1 MISDEDKDRV
11 RAASDLVAIVQE
23 TVELKPRGHEF
34 WGCCPFHGEKTPS
47 FHIIPATQ
55 VWHCFGCGEGGDVF
69 TYIMKR
75 ENLSFPESIRY
86 LADRAGIEIHDDGA
100 YKERGTKRARI
111 YDVCAETAKFYHT
124 MLMRGKDSRP
134 REYFK
139 SRNMGGDVCR
149 RYDLGFAPGR
159 NALVSHLSQAGFTP
173 QEMIDANVAVSRGR
187 GQLADRFYDRVMFPI
202 FDEQGH
208 NIAFG
213 GRIMGDGQPKYLN
226 TAETSVFHKK
236 RNLYGF
242 NWAKEFIVAENT
254 AIVVEGYTDCI
265 ACWEAGI
272 KNVVATLGTALT
284 EHHVKTLTR
293 FAKRIVYMFDGDAAG
308 QKAARRAIQF
318 IEQDSMDLRCVVL
331 PDGNDPMEF
340 ITAHGGDALRER
352 IAAAEPLMDFVYR
365 SLEESSDISTPGGRT
380 KALED
385 ALELIYPLRDS
396 YMIDTYFMQIADRL
410 GLDLET
416 VRSNS
421 VRVFRQVARNEEN
434 ERRREQSYERQ
445 RAQGAS
451 GGGQRGGRAGGRST
465 WASGATPPVNVP
477 PEEEPYD
484 YVPLDAYDG
493 APVDAEG
500 DLPPID
506 VPAGEGADAPSTAA
520 TPAMPVIL
528 TDLERRSLASE
539 RELLTLLTTYPDTFR
554 PFADRICSI
563 EWVDPRHESIAW
575 AVLATPEGSSP
586 EACMEAARA
595 VCPEAAE
602 LVSAGRISSTS
613 RHPTETNIAFLLDT
627 LELYTIRRRMRAA
640 QAKLRQDRT
649 LDADAR
655 RELAVQATQDAQRQ
669 RELEQSIEGVA
680 DPFRLIG
687 IEMGEGGDS

>member
-111 YDVCAETAKFYHT
+111 YNVCAETAKFYHT

-159 NALVSHLSQAGFTP
+159 NALVNHLSQAGFTP

-396 YMIDTYFMQIADRL
+396 
-410 GLDLET
+410 
-416 VRSNS
+416 
-421 VRVFRQVARNEEN
+421 
-434 ERRREQSYERQ
+434 
-445 RAQGAS
+445 
-451 GGGQRGGRAGGRST
+451 
-465 WASGATPPVNVP
+465 
-477 PEEEPYD
+477 
-484 YVPLDAYDG
+484 
-493 APVDAEG
+493 
-500 DLPPID
+500 
-506 VPAGEGADAPSTAA
+506 
-520 TPAMPVIL
+520 
-528 TDLERRSLASE
+528 
-539 RELLTLLTTYPDTFR
+539 
-554 PFADRICSI
+554 
-563 EWVDPRHESIAW
+563 
-575 AVLATPEGSSP
+575 
-586 EACMEAARA
+586 
-595 VCPEAAE
+595 
-602 LVSAGRISSTS
+602 
-613 RHPTETNIAFLLDT
+613 
-627 LELYTIRRRMRAA
+627 
-640 QAKLRQDRT
+640 
-649 LDADAR
+649 
-655 RELAVQATQDAQRQ
+655 
-669 RELEQSIEGVA
+669 
-680 DPFRLIG
+680 
-687 IEMGEGGDS
+687 

>member
-1 MISDEDKDRV
+1 MISDEEKDQV

-75 ENLSFPESIRY
+75 ENLSFPSQSVIWPIVRV
-86 LADRAGIEIHDDGA
+86 LSCTTPEIA
-100 YKERGTKRARI
+100 ASAAPSVPASTI
-111 YDVCAETAKFYHT
+111 CAPRPPSSTTPCLCAV
-124 MLMRGKDSRP
+124 GCRP
-134 REYFK
+134 REYFA
-139 SRNMGGDVCR
+139 SRGMGGDVCR
-149 RYDLGFAPGR
+149 RYCLGFAPGR

-242 NWAKEFIVAENT
+242 NWAKEFIVAQDT

-318 IEQDSMDLRCVVL
+318 IERDSMDLRCVVL

-340 ITAHGGDALRER
+340 ITAHGGQELQAR
-352 IAAAEPLMDFVYR
+352 IDAAEPLMDFVYR
-365 SLEESSDISTPGGRT
+365 SLQESSDITTPGGRA
-380 KALED
+380 K
-385 ALELIYPLRDS
+385 R
-396 YMIDTYFMQIADRL
+396 
-410 GLDLET
+410 
-416 VRSNS
+416 
-421 VRVFRQVARNEEN
+421 
-434 ERRREQSYERQ
+434 
-445 RAQGAS
+445 
-451 GGGQRGGRAGGRST
+451 
-465 WASGATPPVNVP
+465 WK
-477 PEEEPYD
+477 
-484 YVPLDAYDG
+484 
-493 APVDAEG
+493 
-500 DLPPID
+500 
-506 VPAGEGADAPSTAA
+506 
-520 TPAMPVIL
+520 
-528 TDLERRSLASE
+528 
-539 RELLTLLTTYPDTFR
+539 
-554 PFADRICSI
+554 
-563 EWVDPRHESIAW
+563 
-575 AVLATPEGSSP
+575 
-586 EACMEAARA
+586 
-595 VCPEAAE
+595 
-602 LVSAGRISSTS
+602 
-613 RHPTETNIAFLLDT
+613 
-627 LELYTIRRRMRAA
+627 MR
-640 QAKLRQDRT
+640 
-649 LDADAR
+649 
-655 RELAVQATQDAQRQ
+655 
-669 RELEQSIEGVA
+669 
-680 DPFRLIG
+680 
-687 IEMGEGGDS
+687 

>member
-1 MISDEDKDRV
+1 MISDEEKDQV

-86 LADRAGIEIHDDGA
+86 LADRAGIELHDIGA
-100 YKERGTKRARI
+100 HRERGTKRARI
-111 YDVCAETAKFYHT
+111 YDLCAETAQFYHT

-134 REYFK
+134 REYFA
-139 SRNMGGDVCR
+139 SRGMGGDVCR
-149 RYDLGFAPGR
+149 RYCLGFAPGR

-242 NWAKEFIVAENT
+242 NWAKEFIVAQDT

-340 ITAHGGDALRER
+340 ITAHGGEAL
-352 IAAAEPLMDFVYR
+352 
-365 SLEESSDISTPGGRT
+365 
-380 KALED
+380 
-385 ALELIYPLRDS
+385 
-396 YMIDTYFMQIADRL
+396 Q
-410 GLDLET
+410 
-416 VRSNS
+416 
-421 VRVFRQVARNEEN
+421 ARYVNMWK
-434 ERRREQSYERQ
+434 
-445 RAQGAS
+445 RA
-451 GGGQRGGRAGGRST
+451 
-465 WASGATPPVNVP
+465 
-477 PEEEPYD
+477 
-484 YVPLDAYDG
+484 
-493 APVDAEG
+493 
-500 DLPPID
+500 I
-506 VPAGEGADAPSTAA
+506 
-520 TPAMPVIL
+520 
-528 TDLERRSLASE
+528 
-539 RELLTLLTTYPDTFR
+539 
-554 PFADRICSI
+554 
-563 EWVDPRHESIAW
+563 
-575 AVLATPEGSSP
+575 P
-586 EACMEAARA
+586 EA
-595 VCPEAAE
+595 E
-602 LVSAGRISSTS
+602 LYNMYG
-613 RHPTETNIAFLLDT
+613 PTETTVDCAALHLTRTYRDDEPIPIGRACRNMQLLLLKDDLTEAAPGETGELCVRGSGLAAGYFADAEKTNSAFIQNPLCPDYRDILYRTGDMAVQREDGNFYFLARRDGQIKHMGYRIELGEIETALYSVKGLHDAVCFYDAMRDRIVCVYAGDLDT
-627 LELYTIRRRMRAA
+627 NALARALRTALPKYMLPNVYEKLDALPHNANGKLDRAA
-640 QAKLRQDRT
+640 LKERFLH
-649 LDADAR
+649 
-655 RELAVQATQDAQRQ
+655 AQ
-669 RELEQSIEGVA
+669 S
-680 DPFRLIG
+680 
-687 IEMGEGGDS
+687 